1 MELAE
6 VKQNWVGPV
15 HHQIWIVSKYYEIL
29 GKTMLLNYRRIPKTV
44 KKTQVMILNS
54 PLNEGGVSTL
64 RVLELIPGFWSCS
77 QGFGI
82 DPRVLELLLGF
93 WSCSQGFG
101 VLLGFWS
108 CSQGFGV
115 LLGFWSC
122 SQGFGVAP
130 GVLELLPGIWS
141 KV

>member
-29 GKTMLLNYRRIPKTV
+29 GKTMLLYYRRIPKTV

-64 RVLELIPGFWSCS
+64 RVLELIPGFWSA
-77 QGFGI
+77 
-82 DPRVLELLLGF
+82 PRVLELLPGF
-93 WSCSQGFG
+93 WSCS
-101 VLLGFWS
+101 W
-108 CSQGFGV
+108 
-115 LLGFWSC
+115 
-122 SQGFGVAP
+122 GFGVAP
-130 GVLELLPGIWS
+130 RDLE
-141 KV
+141 